1 MLYPP
6 LHFPEPNNVECDLKA
21 ESKKIWNQG
30 RFLSDNLKKHQLYL
44 LLNNVLNERLLEYV

>member
-30 RFLSDNLKKHQLYL
+30 RFLSYNLKTSALSSVK
-44 LLNNVLNERLLEYV
+44 